1 MKNYSTFFFSLLLLL
16 DLSSG
21 LAQNLSKE
29 QMLDLTPLWQGERF
43 DDGRPKVTQSIL
55 ERMKQVSIEEAWV
68 VLKNEGYFNQF
79 EGNWQPLHDDV
90 PFVGRALTVQY
101 LPNRP
106 DVSDQIKKMGL
117 AKGEIGNTNSWPIDK
132 LAEYDVYV
140 ADGFGKIVD
149 GTLIGDNLGNA
160 IYAKSKTGVVFNASS
175 RDMEGLSQ
183 IDGFNAFVKGW
194 DPSFLKEVMLLS
206 INYPIRIGAATV
218 MPGDVVLAKK
228 TGVIF
233 IPAHL
238 AEKVVTTSEIVRLR
252 DLFGITRLKEGI
264 YTPGQIDNKWSEAI
278 EKDFAKWLE
287 DHIDELPLNV
297 QNKLLRIIT
306 DQRFKRSE
314 DNQEVRINFRLICA
328 SSTSLKEDVLKG
340 FKIGAD
346 DYLTKPFDSD
356 VLLAKIKAVFNRKA
370 LVQTPKSD
378 VFEFKFGDFT

>member
-1 MKNYSTFFFSLLLLL
+1 MTMKNYSTFFFSLLLLL

-29 QMLDLTPLWQGERF
+29 QLLDLTPLWQGERF

-106 DVSDQIKKMGL
+106 DVSDQIKKMGV
-117 AKGEIGNTNSWPIDK
+117 ANGEIGNTNSWPIDK
-132 LAEYDVYV
+132 LVEYDVYV

-183 IDGFNAFVKGW
+183 IEGFNAFVKGW

-287 DHIDELPLNV
+287 DHMDELPV
-297 QNKLLRIIT
+297 PKAQIQELLK
-306 DQRFKRSE
+306 KR
-314 DNQEVRINFRLICA
+314 
-328 SSTSLKEDVLKG
+328 TW
-340 FKIGAD
+340 
-346 DYLTKPFDSD
+346 
-356 VLLAKIKAVFNRKA
+356 
-370 LVQTPKSD
+370 
-378 VFEFKFGDFT
+378 

>member
-1 MKNYSTFFFSLLLLL
+1 MTMKNYSTFFFSLLLLL

-43 DDGRPKVTQSIL
+43 DDGRPKVAQSIL

-79 EGNWQPLHDDV
+79 EGNWQPLHDDM

-106 DVSDQIKKMGL
+106 DVSDQIKKMGV

-132 LAEYDVYV
+132 LVEYDVYV

-183 IDGFNAFVKGW
+183 IEGFNAFVKGW

-287 DHIDELPLNV
+287 DHMDELPV
-297 QNKLLRIIT
+297 PKAQIQELLK
-306 DQRFKRSE
+306 KR
-314 DNQEVRINFRLICA
+314 
-328 SSTSLKEDVLKG
+328 TW
-340 FKIGAD
+340 
-346 DYLTKPFDSD
+346 
-356 VLLAKIKAVFNRKA
+356 
-370 LVQTPKSD
+370 
-378 VFEFKFGDFT
+378 